1 MELKEFEKMN
11 SQDMKKAIKIV
22 EEEGIENYTSKLCG
36 SDFTILPRKTGFIRK
51 KRKNISIIL
60 SEECAQQ
67 IINRSKMNKYLSIM
81 KGEKYPVRFDENKI
95 YAYEIG
101 KGINKINEVYN
112 AKKDDDNFDNLVR
125 ELNDEL
131 SRIVT
136 FDKKEKVVTVKF
148 TSEDISKIKTILAKV
163 NIALNSVRNEKA
175 KENNEQTL
183 W

>member
-1 MELKEFEKMN
+1 
-11 SQDMKKAIKIV
+11 
-22 EEEGIENYTSKLCG
+22 
-36 SDFTILPRKTGFIRK
+36 
-51 KRKNISIIL
+51 
-60 SEECAQQ
+60 
-67 IINRSKMNKYLSIM
+67 MNKYLSIM

-163 NIALNSVRNEKA
+163 NIALNSARNEN
-175 KENNEQTL
+175 ENNEQTL